1 PVIWDWPARSINVHR
16 CACHLFGR
24 GTGGGICS
32 GTTGG
37 SGITDGSAEG
47 GVMFIPSGAREP
59 LRIAVMANAS
69 LRCALISPNTSII
82 DALRS
87 KRQRISCL
95 VDRNCLLSLAGF
107 MVLARQQRS
116 RSLAFAGE
124 IVIGAVF

>member
-1 PVIWDWPARSINVHR
+1 MI
-16 CACHLFGR
+16 
-24 GTGGGICS
+24 
-32 GTTGG
+32 
-37 SGITDGSAEG
+37 
-47 GVMFIPSGAREP
+47 FIPSGAREP

-124 IVIGAVF
+124 IVIGAVFNHGSARDDMSLGMHEDRLQSRVDEY